1 MSRSKKNKAV
11 ALKYNAEED
20 VAPFVIASGY
30 GELAQRII
38 DVAEKQGIPVFRD
51 DSAVSLMCMLVVG
64 SNIPPELYQVVAAI
78 YCQLLQTSKEIRDG
92 ISAAG
97 RAAMGLPA
105 GGSGQSAQ

>member
-1 MSRSKKNKAV
+1 MANWRS
-11 ALKYNAEED
+11 AL
-20 VAPFVIASGY
+20 
-30 GELAQRII
+30 LT
-38 DVAEKQGIPVFRD
+38 
-51 DSAVSLMCMLVVG
+51 VSLMCMLEVG
-64 SNIPPELYQVVAAI
+64 STIPPELYQVVAAI